1 MKMNNNDLRS
11 DRRVN
16 RTRRQLRD
24 AMMSLVLE
32 RGYNAVTIE
41 DITERADL
49 GRTTFYLHYHSKYDL
64 LVETLE
70 EITRDLKVQVEHQA
84 DMEKNQGIQT
94 NPVTVV
100 FRHVEENRNLYRIIL
115 KGEGSII
122 SSKVRDIM
130 VEGVRDFLMKRLE
143 ENTNKIPEIPLDV
156 VVGYF
161 ASAMMGFIAW
171 WLDKD
176 LPYTGEEASD
186 LFMKLFFRGA
196 NQILNLQFED

>member
-1 MKMNNNDLRS
+1 MKMNNNNLRP

-16 RTRRQLRD
+16 RTRHQLRD

-64 LVETLE
+64 LVESLE

-84 DMEKNQGIQT
+84 YMEKNQGIQT

-100 FRHVEENRNLYRIIL
+100 FQHVEQNRNLYRIL
-115 KGEGSII
+115 LRSEGSIT
-122 SSKVRDIM
+122 SSKVHDVM
-130 VEGVRDFLMKRLE
+130 VKEATDFLKQRVKG
-143 ENTNKIPEIPLDV
+143 NIDNPPEIPLDLV
-156 VVGYF
+156 ASYF
-161 ASAMMGFIAW
+161 ACAMMGFITM
-171 WLDKD
+171 WLDKE
-176 LPYTGEEASD
+176 LPYTGEDASD

-196 NQILNLQFED
+196 NQVLNLQLEN

>member
-100 FRHVEENRNLYRIIL
+100 FRHVEENRNLYRVIL

>member
-1 MKMNNNDLRS
+1 MNNNNLRL

-49 GRTTFYLHYHSKYDL
+49 GRTTFYLHYQSKYDL
-64 LVETLE
+64 LVESLE
-70 EITRDLKVQVEHQA
+70 EIAQDLKVQVEHQA
-84 DMEKNQGIQT
+84 YTEKNQGIQT

-100 FRHVEENRNLYRIIL
+100 FQHVEENRDLYRILL
-115 KGEGSII
+115 KGEGSIT
-122 SSKVRDIM
+122 SSKVHDIM
-130 VEGVRDFLMKRLE
+130 TEGVRDFLKQHVE
-143 ENTNKIPEIPLDV
+143 GNKNKPPEIPLDV
-156 VVGYF
+156 VAGYF

-176 LPYTGEEASD
+176 LPYTGEGASD

-196 NQILNLQFED
+196 NQVLNLQIEE